1 MKINYITIMVRDIEK
16 SLDFYTKVAGLKVV
30 RRFNPGQGEIAFVSD
45 KEGDTMLELI
55 QFDNSPKVSAE
66 GLVMSFLAEDKLEVI
81 REKLISLGYSPSE
94 IKRVAP
100 KPAHFT
106 VSDPDNIMVEFSEK

>member
-1 MKINYITIMVRDIEK
+1 MKINYITIMVRNIEK
-16 SLDFYTKVAGLKVV
+16 SLDFYTKVAGLKIV

-55 QFDNSPKVSAE
+55 QFDEAPKVSTE
-66 GLVMSFLAEDKLEVI
+66 GLVMSFLAEDKLEEI
-81 REKLISLGYSPSE
+81 REKLTSLGYNPSD
-94 IKRVAP
+94 IKKIGP

-106 VSDPDNIMVEFSEK
+106 VSDPDNITIEFSEK